1 MALHTNI
8 GRRQARAGGDA
19 ARAGLIFGAESSS
32 NLSHV
37 VQVENDPIVVR
48 AYNLTDG
55 DVVLVEMVDGDGA
68 GRMFAPFCP
77 FDGQSALTA
86 RRNVLPIG
94 IPGRYRF
101 VLQRTDGDPPALGLV
116 VVRAHPV
123 AMSHEWLSA
132 YMQCS
137 KG

>member
-1 MALHTNI
+1 MALTTNV
-8 GRRQARAGGDA
+8 GRSVARAGGDA
-19 ARAGLIFGAESSS
+19 ERAGLIFGPESTS

-37 VQVENDPIVVR
+37 VQVESDPIVVR

-55 DVVLVEMVDGDGA
+55 DEVLVEMVDGEGA

-101 VLQRTDGDPPALGLV
+101 VLQRTDGESPALGMV
-116 VVRAHPV
+116 VVRTHRV

-132 YMQCS
+132 YMQCT

>member
-1 MALHTNI
+1 MAINSNV
-8 GRRQARAGGDA
+8 GRSLSRAGGDA
-19 ARAGLIFGAESSS
+19 ERAGLIFGAESTS

-37 VQVENDPIVVR
+37 VQVETDPIVVR

-55 DVVLVEMVDGDGA
+55 DEVLVEMVDGEGA

-77 FDGQSALTA
+77 FDGQSSLTA

-101 VLQRTDGDPPALGLV
+101 VLQRTDGQPPALGLV
-116 VVRAHPV
+116 VVRTHRV
-123 AMSHEWLSA
+123 AMSHEWLTA
-132 YMQCS
+132 YMQCN

>member
-1 MALHTNI
+1 MALNSNV
-8 GRRQARAGGDA
+8 GRRTARAGGDA
-19 ARAGLIFGAESSS
+19 ERAGLIFGAESTS
-32 NLSHV
+32 NLSHI
-37 VQVENDPIVVR
+37 VQVETDPIVVR

-55 DVVLVEMVDGDGA
+55 DEVLVEMVDGEGA

-77 FDGQSALTA
+77 FDGQATLTA

-101 VLQRTDGDPPALGLV
+101 VLQRTDGTTPPLGQVLV
-116 VVRAHPV
+116 RVHSV

-132 YMQCS
+132 YMQCNR
-137 KG
+137 G